1 MEGGS
6 MDERS
11 TTLTDEEIAGDAI
24 RAETM
29 EEDDADMDDSD
40 ATDADSD
47 DTDADADDTD
57 A

>member
-11 TTLTDEEIAGDAI
+11 TLTDEEIAGDAI

-29 EEDDADMDDSD
+29 EDDDADMDDSD